1 MLRFVGGSLAS
12 LGDLVGAWERYEEE
26 RAAWEALG
34 NRQRVANCLNNL
46 GWTALLSGDLARAR
60 TLLDESLALAR
71 GAGDSFGMTLA
82 LGSRSVVALL
92 EGEPAAAARLA
103 AEHLQ
108 RCREEGDK
116 RLASESLVV
125 AAAIVAEGRPE
136 EAVRLVA
143 AAESLGALEEVH
155 RDIVRSHVDPAAQ
168 EIGEARLAAL
178 RDGGARLSLAQA
190 TEEAIAGLLG
200 R

>member
-1 MLRFVGGSLAS
+1 M
-12 LGDLVGAWERYEEE
+12 
-26 RAAWEALG
+26 
-34 NRQRVANCLNNL
+34 
-46 GWTALLSGDLARAR
+46 SGDLARAR

-82 LGSRSVVALL
+82 LGSRGVVALL
-92 EGEPAAAARLA
+92 EGEPAVAARLA
-103 AEHLQ
+103 AENLQ

-136 EAVRLVA
+136 DAVRLVA
-143 AAESLGALEEVH
+143 AAESLGEVDEVH
-155 RDIVRSHVDPAAQ
+155 RDIVRSHVDPAART
-168 EIGEARLAAL
+168 IGEARLAAL
-178 RDGGARLSLAQA
+178 REAGARLSLAHA
-190 TEEAIAGLLG
+190 TEEAIAGLLA